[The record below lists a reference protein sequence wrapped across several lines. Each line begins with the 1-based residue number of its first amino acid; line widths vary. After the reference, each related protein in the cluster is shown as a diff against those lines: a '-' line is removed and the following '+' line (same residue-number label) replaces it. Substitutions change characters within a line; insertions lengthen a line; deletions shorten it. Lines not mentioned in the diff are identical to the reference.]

1 MLIVAWQEREKE
13 PPPPDSTVTKV
24 WGMVSTQ
31 SSILG
36 EKELVF

>member
-13 PPPPDSTVTKV
+13 PPPDSTVTKV
-24 WGMVSTQ
+24 WGMASTQ